1 MPTKGKPI
9 IIIDRYTMVQ
19 IARYPS
25 VKEAAKDLEIPAN
38 SIYQS
43 LCFRVPIYESYF
55 IYEDE
60 FLKWTPSEQVFRK
73 VRGLKISQKLEELR
87 NGEYE

>member
-1 MPTKGKPI
+1 MPSKGKPI
-9 IIIDRYTMVQ
+9 IILDRYTMVQ

-25 VKEAAKDLEIPAN
+25 VKVAAKDLKIPAS

-43 LCFRVPIYESYF
+43 ICFRVPVYESYF

-60 FLKWTPSEQVFRK
+60 FLKWSPSEQMFRK

-87 NGEYE
+87 NQA

>member
-1 MPTKGKPI
+1 MPRKGKPI
-9 IIIDRYTMVQ
+9 IILDRYTMVQ

-25 VKEAAKDLEIPAN
+25 VKVAAKDLKIPAN

-43 LCFRVPIYESYF
+43 ICFRVPTYESYF

-60 FLKWTPSEQVFRK
+60 FFKWTPSEQMFRK

-87 NGEYE
+87 KQS

>member
-9 IIIDRYTMVQ
+9 IILDRYTMVQ

-25 VKEAAKDLEIPAN
+25 VKVAAKDLKIPAN

-43 LCFRVPIYESYF
+43 ICFRVSTYESYF

-60 FLKWTPSEQVFRK
+60 FLKWSPSEQVFRK

-87 NGEYE
+87 NQA

>member
-19 IARYPS
+19 IAKYPS
-25 VKEAAKDLEIPAN
+25 VKEAAKDLEIPSS

-43 LCFRVPIYESYF
+43 LCFRIPVYESYF
-55 IYEDE
+55 IYDE
-60 FLKWTPSEQVFRK
+60 EYNKWFPAERAYRK
-73 VRGLKISQKLEELR
+73 VRGLKISKKLEELR
-87 NGEYE
+87 KQA